1 MSFKCLHLGAILSN
15 NTKMHDGNVSS
26 LVFFVFSL
34 QGVSSMVF
42 DEQPSLSLVSWLK
55 CFYTL
60 RSYTSIYKQTV
71 YAFKERCFTILS
83 RSGDKDA
90 ILSPRKEL
98 NL

>member
-1 MSFKCLHLGAILSN
+1 
-15 NTKMHDGNVSS
+15 MHDGNVSS

-55 CFYTL
+55 CFYIL
-60 RSYTSIYKQTV
+60 HSYTSIYKQTV
-71 YAFKERCFTILS
+71 YAFKERCFTVLS
-83 RSGDKDA
+83 RSGNKDT

>member
-1 MSFKCLHLGAILSN
+1 MMVMFPRWS
-15 NTKMHDGNVSS
+15 
-26 LVFFVFSL
+26 FFVFSL

-71 YAFKERCFTILS
+71 YAFKERCLLS
-83 RSGDKDA
+83 CHDLGTKMQF
-90 ILSPRKEL
+90 
-98 NL
+98 

>member
-1 MSFKCLHLGAILSN
+1 
-15 NTKMHDGNVSS
+15 
-26 LVFFVFSL
+26 
-34 QGVSSMVF
+34 MVF

-60 RSYTSIYKQTV
+60 HSYTSIYKQTV
-71 YAFKERCFTILS
+71 YAFKERCFTVLS
-83 RSGDKDA
+83 LSGDKDA